1 MMSVSSSS
9 SALLREE
16 GNQIYKTACV
26 EGLSPAIQI
35 GRLQKARNL
44 YYRAHTSDGSEDDKC
59 SAAKNLALCEWRI
72 GKLHIVRKE
81 RNENVVHQFK
91 EALKYYQYAFV
102 NGGICKNTTWITD
115 LQLKYTDCFEEF
127 MSFLSDLSIE
137 NRIRYLNQVSSLI
150 SVSELLAK
158 INLQLVQ
165 HHFHEGINAWQKGD
179 YMKCKHQMAECHY
192 PLHEGRKHGHEQPDV
207 LQELVV
213 LETDVN
219 MHMCIAESSKARQT
233 GDDLLEKATRYY
245 ETIDMNMVWEII
257 DWYKQAILLARELD
271 IEQEAIAMQRI
282 GRVYAKVLKFKP
294 QAKEYYKRAVQMA
307 VSMAP
312 RTFTTCDWYQECTE
326 MLKKYQEETI
336 THEQEEQNKAKEKIK
351 EEMKDELDQIKKSH
365 ERQDDIEFLKYV
377 YNTYPPKNETFKL
390 MEDAEENIK
399 KALQKAV
406 IHYHPD
412 KSEPEKNG
420 MKWKIMSEEITK
432 YLTSRYEVLKFT
444 S

>member
-59 SAAKNLALCEWRI
+59 SAAKNLALCEWHI

-102 NGGICKNTTWITD
+102 NGGICKNSTWITD

-137 NRIRYLNQVSSLI
+137 NRIRYFNQISSLMSI
-150 SVSELLAK
+150 SELLAI
-158 INLQLVQ
+158 INLQLVK
-165 HHFHEGINAWQKGD
+165 HHFHEAINAWQKGD
-179 YMKCKHQMAECHY
+179 YMKCKHQMTECHY

-233 GDDLLEKATRYY
+233 GDDLLEKASRYY
-245 ETIDMNMVWEII
+245 ETINMNMVWEII

-336 THEQEEQNKAKEKIK
+336 THEQEEQYKAKEKIK

-365 ERQDDIEFLKYV
+365 ERQNNIEFLKCV
-377 YNTYPPKNETFKL
+377 YNRYPPKNETFKL

-399 KALQKAV
+399 RALQKAV